1 MIFISYQ
8 RSDDSVVPKLVR
20 DALTSRIRRRA
31 AAFLDI
37 DSIPPGF
44 DFVEVIR
51 DALDRCSTLL
61 AMIGP
66 HWDPKRLWNPADYVR
81 LELLTARELGK
92 PIVPVPHSGANLPTA
107 DELPAELRF
116 LVGLN
121 TFCLGDS
128 SRLDDDIKRLAN
140 DARAWVP
147 KVPLWQIAQGD
158 FARATSLDFR
168 EPWKLP
174 WRFSDVPLQTT
185 S

>member
-20 DALTSRIRRRA
+20 DALTSKIRRRA

-44 DFVEVIR
+44 DFVDVIR
-51 DALDRCSTLL
+51 DALDRCTTVL

-66 HWDPKRLWNPADYVR
+66 HWNPSRLTNPDDYVR

-92 PIVPVPHSGANLPTA
+92 LIVPVPHSGAVMPTA
-107 DELPAELRF
+107 AQLPADLEFLLR
-116 LVGLN
+116 LN
-121 TFCLGDS
+121 YFRLGDS
-128 SRLDDDIKRLAN
+128 SALENDIKRLVS
-140 DARAWVP
+140 DAREWVP
-147 KVPLWQIAQGD
+147 KMPLWQIAQGD
-158 FARATSLDFR
+158 FARATCLDFK
-168 EPWKLP
+168 EPWKIP
-174 WRFSDVPLQTT
+174 WLFSNEPLQTT